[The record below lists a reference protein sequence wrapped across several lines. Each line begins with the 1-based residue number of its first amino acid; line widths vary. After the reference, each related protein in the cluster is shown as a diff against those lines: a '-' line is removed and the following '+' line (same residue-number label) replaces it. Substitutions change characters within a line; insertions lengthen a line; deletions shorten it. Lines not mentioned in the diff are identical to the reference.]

1 MDCLDVRSGSLYLF
15 RMRTAQKSKPLP
27 RGMKITLRGLRDTK
41 DLRAMLHEAVD
52 RLEAMGINR
61 LRGVNLYVTPADE
74 NGEPLTRLGR
84 DRLSGMTIVI
94 ENPYR
99 AAADEYGA

>member
-1 MDCLDVRSGSLYLF
+1 
-15 RMRTAQKSKPLP
+15 MRTAKKAPLP
-27 RGMKITLRGLRDTK
+27 KGMKIQLKGLRNTK

-52 RLEAMGINR
+52 RIEAMGITR

-74 NGEPLTRLGR
+74 KGQPLTRLGR
-84 DRLSGMTIVI
+84 DKLSGMVIVV